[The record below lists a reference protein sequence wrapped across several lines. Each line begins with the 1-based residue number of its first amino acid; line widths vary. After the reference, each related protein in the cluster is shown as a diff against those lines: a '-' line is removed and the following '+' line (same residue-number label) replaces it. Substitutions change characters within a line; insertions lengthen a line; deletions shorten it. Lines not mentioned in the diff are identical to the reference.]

1 MISAIIPVYNT
12 ADYLERCIDSVL
24 NSSYEEFEL
33 ILIDD
38 GSVDRSAS
46 ICEEYQKRDQRVRYF
61 SQIHKGVSAA
71 RNKGIE
77 ESRGTW
83 IVFIDSDDFISQD
96 FFEIIAAKEY
106 RTQEVLLFDFMRNK
120 NGKRISGNR
129 NDTKKE
135 RVRLHY
141 GEKKRLYLIRCLL
154 NMQQLDKSGNVN
166 LTSPCAKA
174 YKKSVIDQYRFRFA
188 EDLEICED
196 RLFNLE
202 YLLKAE
208 SSIYIPKIVYFVEAR
223 DGSAMR
229 GGVPEFLQ
237 NDTRYQEKLRL
248 LLESS
253 GILSKVWKA
262 YYNSI
267 LTNMADVLVRGIFY
281 PYSSRTDREKCMLCC
296 QMQKEDPYQKAIKY
310 NRRTGSLPRRILLY
324 FYHRRNYGAVKF
336 ICVVSYKV
344 LELLGAL

>member
-1 MISAIIPVYNT
+1 M
-12 ADYLERCIDSVL
+12 
-24 NSSYEEFEL
+24 
-33 ILIDD
+33 
-38 GSVDRSAS
+38 
-46 ICEEYQKRDQRVRYF
+46 
-61 SQIHKGVSAA
+61 
-71 RNKGIE
+71 
-77 ESRGTW
+77 
-83 IVFIDSDDFISQD
+83 
-96 FFEIIAAKEY
+96 
-106 RTQEVLLFDFMRNK
+106 
-120 NGKRISGNR
+120 
-129 NDTKKE
+129 
-135 RVRLHY
+135 VRL
-141 GEKKRLYLIRCLL
+141 
-154 NMQQLDKSGNVN
+154 
-166 LTSPCAKA
+166 
-174 YKKSVIDQYRFRFA
+174 
-188 EDLEICED
+188 CE
-196 RLFNLE
+196 
-202 YLLKAE
+202 
-208 SSIYIPKIVYFVEAR
+208 
-223 DGSAMR
+223 

-296 QMQKEDPYQKAIKY
+296 QMQKEDPYQKEIKY